1 MIQSNVVIQFKLE
14 PADVDTRDALR
25 DCADLRK
32 RQAELGRIL
41 TGSISRATMAP
52 IEWADPPPFLCD
64 EDPRYL
70 QYLVEYSKY
79 LNILVAA
86 DAANVLLELGGFK
99 RDVTTV
105 YAGDTLNRI
114 KVGKCCGVEIL
125 LGGGTQCDPCGYK
138 CHKVGGVVH
147 TSCPGGSSLS
157 PLTWNS
163 VCCGKP
169 VSMNAHVS
177 YEYWY
182 FDPRKPLVAA
192 WPGHKGGEEQRD
204 AAFMADQVCIDR
216 ADRLHGSAAGR
227 GAFPPFW
234 SSFNNDIAVLRTIFE
249 FFCRIRLSPSLSL
262 MGQLMKRLSMR
273 AKKQV
278 PDALDTHVKAE
289 FDRLAATQIDAFQ
302 LLGKWD
308 GAALDCFASGSL
320 CPDGLPWSGPNILPE
335 TELRFATPP
344 EFYPEPNGAA
354 FYFWADFAVLAAAN
368 DARWK
373 RVLQCLLRAQH
384 IYLRAYQP
392 RDEAG
397 KPLECPRFKNYEPAN
412 YQAVFPADFQ
422 NIDYSNDNDLK
433 SLEAEYAKNVQR
445 AFPCGV

>member
-1 MIQSNVVIQFKLE
+1 MIQSNVVIQFSLE
-14 PADVDTRDALR
+14 PADVDTKDALSK
-25 DCADLRK
+25 CADLRK
-32 RQAELGRIL
+32 DRDALSRSL
-41 TGSISRATMAP
+41 TASISRATMAP
-52 IEWADPPPFLCD
+52 IDWADPPPFLND

-70 QYLVEYSKY
+70 QFLVEYSKY

-86 DAANVLLELGGFK
+86 DASAGLLQLGGFK

-105 YAGDTLNRI
+105 YSGDTLNRI
-114 KVGKCCGVEIL
+114 KVGKFCGVEIL

-147 TSCPGGSSLS
+147 TSCPGGGSLS

-169 VSMNAHVS
+169 VAMNAHVS
-177 YEYWY
+177 YEFWY
-182 FDPRKPLVAA
+182 FDPSNPTFAA
-192 WPGHKGGEEQRD
+192 GPAQERWNARH
-204 AAFMADQVCIDR
+204 ALAFMSEPACVDR
-216 ADRLHGSAAGR
+216 ADRLHGAAT
-227 GAFPPFW
+227 GAGAYPPFW
-234 SSFNNDIAVLRTIFE
+234 SSFNNDLSILRTIFE
-249 FFCRIRLSPSLSL
+249 FFCRIPRDASPSL
-262 MGQLMKRLSMR
+262 MTQLMKRLYLR

-278 PDALDTHVKAE
+278 PEPLSPVVK
-289 FDRLAATQIDAFQ
+289 DAFDKLAGIQ
-302 LLGKWD
+302 INAFQSLGKWD
-308 GAALDCFASGSL
+308 RAALDCFASGSL
-320 CPDGLPWSGPNILPE
+320 CPDGLPSGPNFVPR

-344 EFYPEPNGAA
+344 EYYPEPNGAA

-368 DARWK
+368 DARWV

-392 RDEAG
+392 RDASG
-397 KPLECPRFKNYEPAN
+397 TPLQCPRFGNYVPKNYQP
-412 YQAVFPADFQ
+412 VLPGDFQ

-433 SLEAEYAKNVQR
+433 SLEAEYSKIVQR